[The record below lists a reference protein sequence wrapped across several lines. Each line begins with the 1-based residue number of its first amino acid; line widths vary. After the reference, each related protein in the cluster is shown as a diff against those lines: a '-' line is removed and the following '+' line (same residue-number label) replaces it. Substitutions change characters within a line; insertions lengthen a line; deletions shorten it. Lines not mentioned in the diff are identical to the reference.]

1 MARPKFENREKVQ
14 YPIRVFFE
22 LETIKKLG
30 VKKIREISRKAV
42 NSYQNE
48 SNSNRGFRYP
58 IRRSF

>member
-1 MARPKFENREKVQ
+1 MARPKFENREKVK

-42 NSYQNE
+42 NEIKNC
-48 SNSNRGFRYP
+48 
-58 IRRSF
+58 